1 MTIKHI
7 TDEIKQQKKQI
18 SNVEIEVENY
28 KSAIMSDNQKLKNLA
43 AEKRKAEK
51 EKQMRQTDV
60 NERQEIVNKLQ
71 HELSE
76 IERDRKHKDKENFKL
91 IEIHSQ
97 KQQDRETND
106 AYLEKLKINVDMV
119 ENDYKAL
126 KSEVQKLE
134 KEIDQKMRER
144 KLLNNDVVSAEANE
158 RLQKSKKQDLENQ
171 QTEQKNKIAAC
182 QAESNR
188 LSKIIG
194 NLSKEKEKYGVEAS
208 QANAK
213 YYQCLEQVK
222 LKNNLIT
229 KLQKK
234 NVEQEYRLKQQQ
246 NLYEDVRS
254 DRNLRSKQLMEA
266 EEEISELKR
275 QFKRMT

>member
-1 MTIKHI
+1 ML
-7 TDEIKQQKKQI
+7 D
-18 SNVEIEVENY
+18 
-28 KSAIMSDNQKLKNLA
+28 
-43 AEKRKAEK
+43 
-51 EKQMRQTDV
+51 
-60 NERQEIVNKLQ
+60 
-71 HELSE
+71 LS
-76 IERDRKHKDKENFKL
+76 
-91 IEIHSQ
+91 
-97 KQQDRETND
+97 
-106 AYLEKLKINVDMV
+106 
-119 ENDYKAL
+119 
-126 KSEVQKLE
+126 

-144 KLLNNDVVSAEANE
+144 KLLNNDVVSAEAKE
-158 RLQKSKKQDLENQ
+158 RASKLQKQDLENQ

-246 NLYEDVRS
+246 QLYEDVRS
-254 DRNLRSKQLMEA
+254 DRNLRSKQLLEA
-266 EEEISELKR
+266 EEEIAELKM
-275 QFKRMT
+275 QFKRMTGQINQLKDEIGIKEAQKQTEDELETDIKKENEKHRNSLISIESQIASSDAMIRTQDNDISRLKYVISEAEGEKLKQKKDYEMVINERDILGTQLIKRDEELSLLYEKIKI